1 MNKKTKYFWYLIA
14 SGVIVLFLLILTSS
28 ILNVGERF
36 RDLGSFGK
44 YIEWVF
50 YGLCILLVWFLII
63 NPVRIILTS
72 PSLSIAT
79 TLERDTPK
87 AHRIYKSVSKNILNN
102 EDVKL
107 TEEEKSALEG
117 FKNYDELR
125 SALNICMSG
134 TIKKEIRRIIV
145 RNAKSVMLSTA
156 ISQNSKLDMYSVIS
170 LNLKMIKEIVEVS
183 GFRPNMKNLS
193 KLTIK
198 IASTALIAD
207 GLESLNIEDVL
218 PTSTINTLS
227 NIPLLKPVLS
237 SVVSGM
243 TNALMTIRIGLVCR
257 GYLFTDSKKATK
269 NQIRAEAFKDALTLL
284 PQVVAEVV
292 AFFPSKV
299 IKLFTKKKE
308 ESSSDILE
316 D

>member
-1 MNKKTKYFWYLIA
+1 MKKNSKYFWYLIA
-14 SGVIVLFLLILTSS
+14 SGVILLFLLVLSSS
-28 ILNVGERF
+28 IINVGERL
-36 RDLGSFGK
+36 RSVSK
-44 YIEWVF
+44 YLEYVF
-50 YGLCILLVWFLII
+50 YGLSVLLIWFLII

-87 AHRIYKSVSKNILNN
+87 AHRIYKSVSKNILANP
-102 EDVKL
+102 ETTL
-107 TEEEKSALEG
+107 TDEERQALEE
-117 FKNYDELR
+117 FTNYTELR
-125 SALNICMSG
+125 DALNLCMSG
-134 TIKKEIRRIIV
+134 TIKKEIRKIIIK
-145 RNAKSVMLSTA
+145 NAKAVMLSTA
-156 ISQNSKLDMYSVIS
+156 ISQNSKLDMYSVIT

-198 IASTALIAD
+198 VASTALIAEGID
-207 GLESLNIEDVL
+207 SLKIEDVL
-218 PTSTINTLS
+218 PTSTINSLS

-257 GYLFTDSKKATK
+257 GYLFTDSKNASKA
-269 NQIRAEAFKDALTLL
+269 QIRAEAFKDALVLL
-284 PQVVAEVV
+284 PIVVGEVI

-299 IKLFTKKKE
+299 VKLFTKKKE
-308 ESSSDILE
+308 ENNSELCE
-316 D
+316 A